1 MKNVLLF
8 FCCTLSSIGFSQN
21 KIPVAVLEFKAS
33 GGISA
38 DEASILANRFRGI
51 LVNTDKFEVVERD
64 QMSTILKEQDFTMS
78 DNCNSQ
84 ECAVQ
89 IGQLLGV
96 KQMIAGSVG
105 KLGQTWTID
114 LRLIDV
120 EKGKIVQSLSRDHKG
135 EIDGLLEVMKSVAA
149 KFAGL
154 DEKNI
159 PTEKSGGSAG
169 LLNQWEILDG
179 NWSEKDGVL
188 FGSGGHLLYK
198 QSYENYVFEVTVEK
212 LAGPDWAALAVVSR
226 SNIFTGGTKRFR
238 NNTSDIQGYGFN
250 FTFGKKFNLFNGIAG
265 VWYLINPAWKE
276 FQKSDLL
283 NESLNNIRIEA
294 IKDRIT
300 IFVNSKEL
308 STINDKTHGYG
319 ALCLWVQEP
328 SQIIKF
334 SNIKISPQ

>member
-8 FCCTLSSIGFSQN
+8 FCLTLSTIAFSQN

-38 DEASILANRFRGI
+38 DEASILSNRFRGI

-64 QMSTILKEQDFTMS
+64 QMSTILKEQDFNMS

-120 EKGKIVQSLSRDHKG
+120 EKGKILQNLSRDHKG
-135 EIDGLLEVMKSVAA
+135 EIDGLLDVMKAVAA

-154 DEKNI
+154 DENSMI
-159 PTEKSGGSAG
+159 TEKSGSPSG
-169 LLNQWEILDG
+169 LLDNWEILDG
-179 NWSEKDGVL
+179 TWSEKNGAIY
-188 FGSGGHLLYK
+188 GSGGHLLYK
-198 QSYENYVFEVTVEK
+198 QSYGDYVFEVTVEK

-250 FTFGKKFNLFNGIAG
+250 FTFDKKFNLFNGIAG
-265 VWYLINPAWKE
+265 AWYLINPAWKD

-283 NESLNNIRIEA
+283 HESLDHIRIEV
-294 IKDRIT
+294 IKDRVT
-300 IFVNSKEL
+300 IFVNNKEI

-334 SNIKISPQ
+334 SNIRISPR